1 MAEIHQ
7 EEPIDSFDGANVHVV
22 VQAHAR
28 WGPVMSIL
36 SRSNDPMAMDIKR
49 RVHELRMEMMAMRR
63 NPEGIDIDE
72 LAHRQRIIL
81 TELRQIPSWGP
92 ELAESASQVEN
103 VLDAV
108 GED

>member
-1 MAEIHQ
+1 
-7 EEPIDSFDGANVHVV
+7 
-22 VQAHAR
+22 
-28 WGPVMSIL
+28 
-36 SRSNDPMAMDIKR
+36 
-49 RVHELRMEMMAMRR
+49 MRR